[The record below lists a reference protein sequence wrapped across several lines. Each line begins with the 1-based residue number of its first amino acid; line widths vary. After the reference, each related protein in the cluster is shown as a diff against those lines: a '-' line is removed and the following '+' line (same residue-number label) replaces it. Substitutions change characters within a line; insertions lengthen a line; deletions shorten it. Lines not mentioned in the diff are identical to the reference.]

1 MFENN
6 AIEHKFMV
14 RHEIICVLQFLHRSE
29 IELSLL
35 PRQARGTAFRGRLR
49 LTYMVFLTGLWPSA
63 TGTPRAIICPDPPG
77 LAPTLG
83 IRLIEAQHTGIV
95 SMPGVKAHTL
105 YNKCVDSKQTALG
118 QTALVTSP
126 APGRHMAASRR
137 SS

>member
-35 PRQARGTAFRGRLR
+35 PRQAR
-49 LTYMVFLTGLWPSA
+49 GLWPSA

-118 QTALVTSP
+118 
-126 APGRHMAASRR
+126 
-137 SS
+137 